1 MDTTRLS
8 RLLAPL
14 ALLAC
19 VLAVGAVAMSTLGG
33 DDSSSRTA
41 SSTRA
46 EGSRTSTAKRTSTG
60 KQRKTY
66 VVKSGDSLSLIAE
79 KTGVD
84 VEVIVRLNPGVDPQ
98 SLRTGQKLKL
108 AES

>member
-1 MDTTRLS
+1 MPTSLSS

-14 ALLAC
+14 ALVAC
-19 VLAVGAVAMSTLGG
+19 VIAVGVVAMSSLG
-33 DDSSSRTA
+33 DDGSSQPA
-41 SSTRA
+41 SATRA
-46 EGSRTSTAKRTSTG
+46 ETGTSTAKRTSTTA
-60 KQRKTY
+60 RSTY
-66 VVKSGDSLSLIAE
+66 TVKSGDSLSLIAE

-108 AES
+108 RGS